1 MTFLDSASDGEQ
13 ESPLG
18 VESINEVS
26 VDTVQRATDGAQV
39 IARDGIPLMGA

>member
-26 VDTVQRATDGAQV
+26 VVQRATDGAQV